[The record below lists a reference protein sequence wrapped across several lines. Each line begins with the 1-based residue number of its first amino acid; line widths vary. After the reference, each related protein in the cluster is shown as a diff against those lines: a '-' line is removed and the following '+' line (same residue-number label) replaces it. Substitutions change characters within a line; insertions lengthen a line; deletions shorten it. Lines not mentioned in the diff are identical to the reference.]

1 MKHMLTPL
9 IPVVLIAL
17 AAVVSGC
24 GPQVADSP
32 AKNPWS
38 QWERMPQGQ
47 DFFPIG
53 VWAQDPRHAAQ
64 YRAMGVDYYLAL
76 FGGPTPEQ
84 MAALREAGMATVCDF
99 NDYARENL
107 LDDPLVWGWM
117 HGDEPDLAHVYPRD
131 TLMGPGGMD
140 ILKQHWPEVHAAL
153 VAEGKTYEG
162 WGMGA
167 NPLDLQ
173 ADYAAIKEADPTRP
187 VLIQLSKAVAL
198 EGKIAGRGDHS
209 GRLDLYPGYMAA
221 SDLVSFDI
229 YPVAYGDADKLWQV
243 PRGLDNLRAWGAGE
257 RPIMAILEAGFGDS
271 QYANQAQQRAQA
283 WMAINH
289 GASSITW
296 FCHRWMMVDGRNTN
310 VSTAMPITE
319 PQVGQAVKAINDEI
333 HGLAA
338 AINSPVLDGAA
349 TVETSNPDVPV
360 EMTARRHGGAT
371 YLFAVSMTS
380 GTTDAT
386 FTVPGAADGATVEV
400 LNEGRTLTVKDGRF
414 SDAFASDFDVN
425 LYRIR

>member
-1 MKHMLTPL
+1 MKHPLTPL
-9 IPVVLIAL
+9 IAVVVTAL
-17 AAVVSGC
+17 VAVVSGC
-24 GPQVADSP
+24 APKAVAQS
-32 AKNPWS
+32 PWS
-38 QWERMPQGQ
+38 QWTHVPRGA

-53 VWAQDPRHAAQ
+53 VWAQSARDAAQ
-64 YRAMGVDYYLAL
+64 YKAMGVNYYLAL
-76 FGGPTPEQ
+76 PGGPNAQ
-84 MAALREAGMATVCDF
+84 IMANLRQAGMGAICAF

-107 LDDPLVWGWM
+107 LNDPLVWGWM
-117 HGDEPDLAHVYPRD
+117 HGDEPDLAHVYKRGE
-131 TLMGPGGMD
+131 LMGPEGMD
-140 ILKQHWPEVHAAL
+140 ILKRHWPEVHAAL

-173 ADYAAIKEADPTRP
+173 AAYARVKAADPARP
-187 VLIQLSKAVAL
+187 VLIQLSCSVAYD
-198 EGKIAGRGDHS
+198 GKFNGRGDHS
-209 GRLDLYPGYMAA
+209 GNIELYPGYMAA
-221 SDLVSFDI
+221 SDLVSFDV
-229 YPVAYGDADKLWQV
+229 YPVAGNRADELWRV
-243 PRGLDNLRAWGAGE
+243 PRGLDNLRAWGAGR
-257 RPIMAILEAGFGDS
+257 RPVMVILEAGYGDKV
-271 QYANQAQQRAQA
+271 QANHDQRRAQA